1 MVSPPEYPGKV
12 VRGVITDLFGNLAYL
27 LVCIRQI
34 IYGVGHPQSFDQFC
48 KVMPRILLNQSTKVR
63 FAVVEHFRQRGQS
76 QCLVI
81 MLDILQYE

>member
-34 IYGVGHPQSFDQFC
+34 IYGVGHPPVSYTHLDVY
-48 KVMPRILLNQSTKVR
+48 K
-63 FAVVEHFRQRGQS
+63 RQTGDFQ
-76 QCLVI
+76 QQGKLFI
-81 MLDILQYE
+81 FWLFMLDME